1 MITTRTTVHLRSRLH
16 HFALLLAFV
25 FIAAGCGVS
34 RPVHYYVL
42 NPAGNS
48 APAPALASGSPR
60 FPIRLL
66 VARVL
71 SSHLYRDDRLVFG
84 SGSVE
89 LGTFEYQRWAE
100 PPAEMIQDA
109 LITILQSTG
118 DYRSVSAIG
127 SAVRGEYILRSQLN
141 SLDEV
146 DKPEIT
152 ARFSI
157 SMELFDPRTGSTVWT
172 DSYSHDEPVSGKT
185 VANVVEALDRNVHS
199 GLQQLAMALGQYFM
213 DHPPHPPVS
222 PNP

>member
-1 MITTRTTVHLRSRLH
+1 MIPEPIAFDRKVRLRYLSV
-16 HFALLLAFV
+16 LLAFV

-42 NPAGNS
+42 DPGKDS
-48 APAPALASGSPR
+48 APLPASASPR

-66 VARVL
+66 VARVS

-84 SGSVE
+84 SGNVE
-89 LGTFEYQRWAE
+89 LGTFEYQRWAQ

-109 LITILQSTG
+109 LIAILQSTG

-127 SAVRGEYILRSQLN
+127 SAVRGEYILRSQMN

-146 DKPEIT
+146 DTPTIT

-157 SMELFDPRTGSTVWT
+157 RMELFDPRTGSTVWT
-172 DSYSHDEPVSGKT
+172 NSYSHDEPVNGKT

-199 GLQQLAMALGQYFM
+199 GLQQLAAALGQYFM
-213 DHPPHPPVS
+213 DHPRQPPA
-222 PNP
+222 NP

>member
-1 MITTRTTVHLRSRLH
+1 MIPMSTKVDSKLPLPYL
-16 HFALLLAFV
+16 AVLLAFV
-25 FIAAGCGVS
+25 FTAAGCGAS

-42 NPAGNS
+42 DSGKDS
-48 APAPALASGSPR
+48 APLPASASPR

-66 VARVL
+66 IARVS

-84 SGSVE
+84 SGPVE

-109 LITILQSTG
+109 LIAVLQSTG

-127 SAVRGEYILRSQLN
+127 SAVRGDYILRTQMN

-146 DKPEIT
+146 DTPAIT

-157 SMELFDPRTGSTVWT
+157 RMELFDPRTGSTVWT
-172 DSYSHDEPVSGKT
+172 NSYSHDEPVNGKA
-185 VANVVEALDRNVHS
+185 VADLVEALDRNVHS
-199 GLQQLAMALGQYFM
+199 GLQQLSTALGQYFI
-213 DHPPHPPVS
+213 DHPPQPPA
-222 PNP
+222 NP

>member
-1 MITTRTTVHLRSRLH
+1 MITTRTTVCLNARLH

-42 NPAGNS
+42 DPGGNS
-48 APAPALASGSPR
+48 APAPAPASAVPR

-66 VARVL
+66 VARVS

-84 SGSVE
+84 AGPVE

-109 LITILQSTG
+109 LINVLQSTG
-118 DYRSVSAIG
+118 DYRSVSAI
-127 SAVRGEYILRSQLN
+127 SSSVRGEYILRSQMN

-146 DKPEIT
+146 DTPAIT

-157 SMELFDPRTGSTVWT
+157 RVELFDPRTGSTVWT
-172 DSYSHDEPVSGKT
+172 DSYSHDEPVNGKT

-199 GLQQLAMALGQYFM
+199 GLQQLAMALGQYFT
-213 DHPPHPPVS
+213 DHPPQPPVS

>member
-1 MITTRTTVHLRSRLH
+1 MIPTRTTAGLSVRLR
-16 HFALLLAFV
+16 FAALLICAL
-25 FIAAGCGVS
+25 IAAGCGVS

-42 NPAGNS
+42 DPVKDSG
-48 APAPALASGSPR
+48 PAPASGTPR
-60 FPIRLL
+60 FPVRLL
-66 VARVL
+66 IARIS

-84 SGSVE
+84 SGPVE

-109 LITILQSTG
+109 LINVLQSTG
-118 DYRSVSAIG
+118 DYRSVSAIN

-146 DKPEIT
+146 DKPEIA

-157 SMELFDPRTGSTVWT
+157 HMELFDPRTGSTVWA
-172 DSYSHDEPVSGKT
+172 DSYSHDEPVNGKT

-199 GLQQLAMALGQYFM
+199 GLQQLATALGQYFM
-213 DHPPHPPVS
+213 AHPPHPDPH
-222 PNP
+222 PPEP